1 MFEEE
6 KRAFSDTINCITIF
20 IAFHTGFAL
29 IRFVLQYMVND
40 PNAEIN
46 EMILKLESAIFDW
59 VVLVIN
65 IFIPFP
71 LSYNISTNNFYIDF
85 WSIFIIVLSV
95 LLAYILYNY
104 RKQNNDWNY

>member
-6 KRAFSDTINCITIF
+6 KRAFSDTICFITIF
-20 IAFHTGFAL
+20 IALHTVFAL
-29 IRFVLQYMVND
+29 IRFVFQYMVYD
-40 PNAEIN
+40 PNAEMN

-71 LSYNISTNNFYIDF
+71 LSYNITTNNFYIDF
-85 WSIFIIVLSV
+85 WSIFIIILSV
-95 LLAYILYNY
+95 SLAYILYNY
-104 RKQNNDWNY
+104 REQN

>member
-6 KRAFSDTINCITIF
+6 KRAFSDAIYFITIF

-29 IRFVLQYMVND
+29 IRFVLQFMVYD
-40 PNAEIN
+40 PNAEMN

-71 LSYNISTNNFYIDF
+71 LSYNITTNNFYIDF
-85 WSIFIIVLSV
+85 SSIFIIFLSIS
-95 LLAYILYNY
+95 LAYILYKY
-104 RKQNNDWNY
+104 RIQNNYWNY